1 MRPTP
6 SSSALDSLD
15 LNLLDLFLHLDTHLA
30 AFVATHGTWVY
41 ALLFAI
47 VFMETGLVV
56 TPFLPGDSLLFVTGA
71 VAAAGGM
78 DVLTVMALLIIAAL
92 CGDNVNYWIG
102 RSIGPRVFQYEDS
115 RWLKR
120 ENLDRTHAF
129 MERHGPKAIIIARF
143 VPIVRTFV
151 PFVCGVGRLTYTRFL
166 FFSVLGAL
174 LWVGLLVPAGFFL
187 GGLPWV
193 KQNLT
198 LVLLVIIALSISPGL
213 VEAWRA
219 HRRANQND

>member
-1 MRPTP
+1 ME
-6 SSSALDSLD
+6 

-30 AFVATHGTWVY
+30 AFVATHGAWVY

-56 TPFLPGDSLLFVTGA
+56 TPFLPGDSLLFVSGT

-78 DVLTVMALLIIAAL
+78 DAPTVMATLIMAAL
-92 CGDNVNYWIG
+92 CGDNVNYWVG
-102 RSIGPRVFQYEDS
+102 HFIGPRVFQREDS

-143 VPIVRTFV
+143 VPVVRTFV
-151 PFVCGVGRLTYTRFL
+151 PFVCGVGRLTYVRFL
-166 FFSVLGAL
+166 GFSILGAA

-198 LVLLVIIALSISPGL
+198 LVILCIIALSVSPGL
-213 VEAWRA
+213 IEAWRA
-219 HRRANQND
+219 RQRATQAKTSG